1 MKFTKLPKEIY
12 FPMVEGSQ
20 FANLILDN
28 LIRPGI
34 VIYKQIGQRWEKT
47 MSFDKLRNFFTW
59 TPFVKKMGY
68 HLNTEESRRA
78 RKANRYLKRQYKRM
92 ARCMNTGNRDKYNL
106 IWWTLATK
114 SDAFLLA
121 MMIRKLRFAIS
132 SYSPEKFLYLQAR
145 IRRIIRKDWTKPN
158 FVRKFLPEY
167 DSEGNLKKYR
177 PLGVPSVEYRVIAG
191 MLEFNLSNWWMRDWA
206 PTQLACRPGLGAFD
220 AWLIILRNID
230 KWPTVI
236 GYDLAKFFDSIINY
250 ATLNT
255 LYGELDR
262 LGGGSYRLKASNLT
276 IGLNDALFIMQH
288 RRPMIS
294 LNDRDKEVN
303 RIEKLTEEL
312 NWKRDLSR
320 NTLTILSLLRYAA
333 KNMSRYKSISMIGLP
348 QGMNTSPV
356 IACRV
361 LQTQTDLYRR
371 NVVVQYMDDGIK
383 LCKTDDVE
391 KEIQELRKSLKTGFT
406 GIDLSGSKTEVIKHK
421 GRWIKPLKFLG
432 CEYDG
437 KTFRA
442 NTRSLGRIEFTAG
455 SGIEELIKNIKEHK
469 SDIVFKYDRPK
480 LAKLVSTLWNTEY
493 TLGKPESHDRSDWS
507 KYKYVKVDVAPN
519 SIEMRII
526 HKYSGTFQPWIHST
540 NTISTIAS
548 GYLLGLLS
556 GSKANVVKEAEYFTT
571 LKRLALINR
580 LTKEW

>member
-1 MKFTKLPKEIY
+1 
-12 FPMVEGSQ
+12 MVEGSQ

-28 LIRPGI
+28 LTRPGI
-34 VIYKQIGQRWEKT
+34 VIYNILGRRVEKV

-59 TPFVKKMGY
+59 TPLVKKMGY
-68 HLNTEESRRA
+68 YIDTEESKRA
-78 RKANRYLKRQYKRM
+78 KKANRYLRRQYKRM
-92 ARCMNTGNRDKYNL
+92 LKYLNTGNRDKYNL
-106 IWWTLATK
+106 IWWLLATK
-114 SDAFLLA
+114 SDAFLMV

-132 SYSPEKFLYLQAR
+132 SYSPEKFLYLHGR
-145 IRRIIRKDWTKPN
+145 IRRIIWKDWTKPN
-158 FVRKFLPEY
+158 FKRVFLPEY
-167 DSEGNLKKYR
+167 DSEGNFKKYR

-250 ATLNT
+250 AVLNT
-255 LYGELDR
+255 LYGELKR
-262 LGGGSYRLKASNLT
+262 EGGGSYSLKASNLT
-276 IGLNDALFIMQH
+276 LGLNDALFRMQH
-288 RRPMIS
+288 RRPFIAPK
-294 LNDRDKEVN
+294 DADKEVF
-303 RIEKLTEEL
+303 RIQKLMEEL
-312 NWKRDLSR
+312 NWKKDLSR

-348 QGMNTSPV
+348 QGLNTSPV

-361 LQTQTDLYRR
+361 LQTQTDLYRK

-383 LCKTDDVE
+383 FCATNQVE
-391 KEIQELRKSLKTGFT
+391 KEIDNLRKSLNTKFT
-406 GIDLSGSKTEVIKHK
+406 GIDLSGSKTEVIKSE
-421 GRWIKPLKFLG
+421 GIWRKPLKFLG

-437 KTFRA
+437 KTFKA
-442 NTRSLGRIEFTAG
+442 NTRSLGKIEFAAG

-469 SDIVFKYDRPK
+469 SEIVFKYDRPK

-540 NTISTIAS
+540 NTISMIAS
-548 GYLLGLLS
+548 GYLLSLLG
-556 GSKANVVKEAEYFTT
+556 GSKDNVVKEAEYFTR
-571 LKRLALINR
+571 LKELALINR
-580 LTKEW
+580 LTASW